1 MLNTTPP
8 FSSTYWLFSWKL
20 HTLSRTTWIP
30 AIDIFLR
37 EFDTTTDSSR
47 DGHQNQEKVIS
58 LFPGTFFVLTWDLN
72 NNQVFPLQGLKLW
85 DIIAVGDQVFWCV
98 EKANQQWE
106 KMEATSRELQ
116 IERNQNKRWS
126 SLIPSVTSSTCSRCK
141 LSCKPVL
148 PIAFYST
155 CLAFHE
161 PINPF
166 CLN

>member
-20 HTLSRTTWIP
+20 YTLSSTIWIP
-30 AIDIFLR
+30 AIDMFLR
-37 EFDTTTDSSR
+37 ESDTTTDWSR
-47 DGHQNQEKVIS
+47 DGHQNQEKVMS
-58 LFPGTFFVLTWDLN
+58 LFPGTFFFVLTWDLN

-85 DIIAVGDQVFWCV
+85 DIIAVRDQVFWCV

-106 KMEATSRELQ
+106 EMEATCRELQ

-126 SLIPSVTSSTCSRCK
+126 SLIPWVTSSTCSRCK

-148 PIAFYST
+148 PIQPALDS
-155 CLAFHE
+155 
-161 PINPF
+161 ISQ
-166 CLN
+166 